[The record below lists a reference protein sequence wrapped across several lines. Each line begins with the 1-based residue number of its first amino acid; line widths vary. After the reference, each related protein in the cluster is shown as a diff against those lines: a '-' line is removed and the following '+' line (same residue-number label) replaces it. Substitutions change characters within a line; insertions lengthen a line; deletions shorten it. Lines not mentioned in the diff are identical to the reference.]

1 MEIHPAWHSMAP
13 AKLRRDRRTASQW
26 YVSWVA
32 ADISGWSA
40 QFILVPVWD
49 FDILDIQKNKNM
61 TNTSTYFQT
70 YFHWKLSVDSTA
82 SVGTEATD
90 AFIRPALPKINQISI
105 SSSTSTASMVLI
117 AGCTYSWRLG
127 LKSEVYLISGD
138 FSWGTCS
145 KIMINHDKITA
156 LDQWI
161 WLNW

>member
-1 MEIHPAWHSMAP
+1 MKHPTPYCPMSHHGYTPSMAP

-26 YVSWVA
+26 YASWVA

-49 FDILDIQKNKNM
+49 FDILDIPKNKTM
-61 TNTSTYFQT
+61 TNTSTHFQT

-145 KIMINHDKITA
+145 KIMINYDN
-156 LDQWI
+156 I
-161 WLNW
+161 W